1 MDNNGPE
8 ASKSKKRH
16 REEDENSAESSDID
30 QILSL
35 GQCIPLL
42 KTLFNLKLFSIV
54 LIFIY
59 CLFSL

>member
-30 QILSL
+30 QSNNI
-35 GQCIPLL
+35 
-42 KTLFNLKLFSIV
+42 TNLVPSDHHSTHDHDHHL
-54 LIFIY
+54 
-59 CLFSL
+59 